1 MVEFLSFILT
11 LFSGLAFVFLFKY
24 LNKNNEDTPQKL
36 PPGSMGWPFFGETL
50 SFLKPHRSNSL
61 GSFLQEHCSRYGK
74 VFKSHLF
81 GSPTIVSCDFEF
93 NMYILQN
100 EGKLFPVDYPK
111 VMHKILGKFSL
122 LIVKGNLHRKLRSTV
137 VSFVS
142 ATKYESNFLH
152 CVEMLALSRINSWN
166 PISKQVA
173 FYEEAKRFTI
183 NVMMKHLLNINL
195 DEPLAFKILGHFEN
209 YIKGFISLPINIPG
223 TAYFK
228 ALQAR
233 IRLSAIIKEIILE
246 RRKYNNMKALEG
258 GDLLNV
264 ILSNQNLS
272 DEEMV
277 SIVLDLLFGGYETT
291 AKLLSLVVY
300 FLGGAS
306 HVLES
311 LKEEHQEIRKR
322 KKEGELLNW
331 EDYNQMEFTQNV
343 MYEAMRFGN
352 VVKFLHRKAVQDVK
366 FKDYVIPA
374 GWKVLP
380 VLSSGHLDTTLFEN
394 PLEFDPFRWNDN
406 STSKKVAPFGGGPRL
421 CPGADLAKVETAFF
435 LHHLVLNYRWKIK
448 PDDPPLAFPYVE
460 FTKGL
465 LLDLEPTF
473 STFGEHL

>member
-1 MVEFLSFILT
+1 MVELLAVICT
-11 LFSGLAFVFLFKY
+11 LFSALAFVYLLKY
-24 LNKNNEDTPQKL
+24 RNKNKQDSPHKL
-36 PPGSMGWPFFGETL
+36 PPGSMGWPFSGETL
-50 SFLKPHRSNSL
+50 GFLKPHRSNSL
-61 GSFLQEHCSRYGK
+61 GSFLQERCSRYGK

-100 EGKLFPVDYPK
+100 EGTLFPVDYPK
-111 VMHKILGKFSL
+111 VMHNILGKFSL
-122 LIVKGNLHRKLRSTV
+122 LLVKGDLHRKLRSTII
-137 VSFVS
+137 SFVS
-142 ATKYESNFLH
+142 ATKHESNFLH
-152 CVEMLALSRINSWN
+152 CVEMLALSRINSWI

-183 NVMMKHLLNINL
+183 NVMMKHLLNINP
-195 DEPLAFKILGHFEN
+195 DDPLAFKILGNFEN
-209 YIKGFISLPINIPG
+209 YIKGFISLPIRIPG

-233 IRLSAIIKEIILE
+233 IRLSAIIKDIIIE
-246 RRKYNNMKALEG
+246 RRKCNNVRPMQG

-264 ILSNQNLS
+264 ILSKKNLS

-291 AKLLSLVVY
+291 AKLLSLIVY

-306 HVLES
+306 NALES

-331 EDYNQMEFTQNV
+331 EDYKQMNFTQNV
-343 MYEAMRFGN
+343 IYEAMRCGN
-352 VVKFLHRKAVQDVK
+352 VVKFLHRKAIQDVK

-380 VLSSGHLDTTLFEN
+380 VLSSGHLDPTLFEN
-394 PLEFDPFRWNDN
+394 PLEFNPFRWNDN
-406 STSKKVAPFGGGPRL
+406 STSKKVAPFGGGPRF

-435 LHHLVLNYRWKIK
+435 LHHLVLNYRWKIRT
-448 PDDPPLAFPYVE
+448 DDPPLAFPYVE
-460 FTKGL
+460 FTRGL
-465 LLDLEPTF
+465 LLNLEPTA
-473 STFGEHL
+473 